1 MAETVLVM
9 EEDER
14 LEQISAQIV
23 RLANADFKE
32 PGIISEKDDFLDS
45 IVVGLNVLGEEL
57 ESYVHQIKESE
68 EKVQNALNLL
78 KEAQR
83 ISHIGSWEWVI
94 KDNTVN
100 WTDELYR
107 IYGREREN
115 FEASF
120 ENFMACIHPA
130 DREYVNAVIG
140 KAYQEKEAFSFA
152 HRIVKPDGSEA
163 FLDCKGNVYTAED
176 GSLLRMT
183 GTAQDVTELKKAEQ
197 RIMQL
202 ASIVEYSSDAIISK
216 TTEGYVT
223 SWNRQAEVLFGYSE
237 KEMLGKH
244 ISLLFPEG
252 HVDEEDMI
260 LAQIKGDHALLN
272 YETERVR
279 KDGTRIM
286 ISSTIS
292 PIKDP
297 SGKIIGVSKIARDIT
312 EKKAAEAKLMAYTA
326 ALEQKNR
333 ETEQFAYIAS
343 HDLQEPLRTIT
354 NYIGLFDKGY
364 KGKLDEKADIYI
376 GFINS
381 ASKRMQVLIT
391 DLLEY
396 TRIENDKSQSEVDC
410 NVLLSEILKD
420 MQVVIEE
427 TGADI
432 KAETLPVVTGQYS
445 RLKSLFQNLISNAIK
460 FRKPGEPPQIGITV
474 KDHGKEWLFEIKDN
488 GIGIEK
494 AYYEKIFKIFQRLHS
509 RKDYQG
515 TGIGLAHCKK
525 IVDLRGG
532 QIWVE
537 SEFGKGS
544 SFFFTLPKNSI
555 I

>member
-1 MAETVLVM
+1 M
-9 EEDER
+9 EEDNR

-23 RLANADFKE
+23 RLANADFNE
-32 PGIISEKDDFLDS
+32 PGVISEKDDDLDS
-45 IVVGLNVLGEEL
+45 IIVGLNVLGEEL
-57 ESYVHQIKESE
+57 ESYVHRIKESE
-68 EKVQNALNLL
+68 ERLQNALNLL
-78 KEAQR
+78 QEAQR
-83 ISHIGSWEWVI
+83 ISRIGSWEWI
-94 KDNTVN
+94 LKTNTIN

-120 ENFMACIHPA
+120 ENFIACIHPA
-130 DREYVNAVIG
+130 ERDYVNGVIQ
-140 KAYQEKEAFSFA
+140 KAYQDKQAFSFS
-152 HRIVKPDGSEA
+152 HRIVKPDGTES
-163 FLDCKGNVYTAED
+163 FLDCKGNVYVGED

-197 RIMQL
+197 KITQL
-202 ASIVEYSSDAIISK
+202 ASIVEFSSDAIISK

-223 SWNRQAEVLFGYSE
+223 SWNKQAEKLFGYSE

-244 ISLLFPEG
+244 ISIIFPEG
-252 HVDEEDMI
+252 HENEEDMI
-260 LAQIKGDHALLN
+260 LKEIKSGYALLN
-272 YETERVR
+272 YETERR
-279 KDGTRIM
+279 KKNGQVFP
-286 ISSTIS
+286 ISATIS

-312 EKKAAEAKLMAYTA
+312 ERKAAEEKLLAYTKV
-326 ALEQKNR
+326 LEQKNK
-333 ETEQFAYIAS
+333 ETEQFAYVAS

-354 NYIGLFDKGY
+354 NYIGLFDRKY
-364 KGKLDEKADIYI
+364 KGKLDEHADTYI
-376 GFINS
+376 GFIDS
-381 ASKRMQVLIT
+381 ASRRMQVLIT

-396 TRIENDKSQSEVDC
+396 TRIETDKAQHEVDC
-410 NVLLSEILKD
+410 NIVLSEIRKD
-420 MQVVIEE
+420 MEAIIEE
-427 TGADI
+427 TQAQIISD
-432 KAETLPVVTGQYS
+432 KLPVITGHYS

-460 FRKPGEPPQIGITV
+460 FRKPGEQPVVEVRV
-474 KDHGKEWLFEIKDN
+474 KDKGKHWLFEIRDN

-494 AYYEKIFKIFQRLHS
+494 AYYDKIFKIFQRLHS
-509 RKDYQG
+509 RKEYQG

-544 SFFFTLPKNSI
+544 SFYFTLPKNSI

>member
-1 MAETVLVM
+1 MAETVFVM

-14 LEQISAQIV
+14 LEKISAQIV
-23 RLANADFKE
+23 RLANADFST
-32 PGIISEKDDFLDS
+32 PGIISDKDDYLDS

-57 ESYVHQIKESE
+57 ESYVYQIKESE

-78 KEAQR
+78 KEAQH
-83 ISHIGSWEWVI
+83 ISRIGSWEWVI
-94 KDNTVN
+94 KNNTIN

-107 IYGREREN
+107 IYGRERES

-120 ENFMACIHPA
+120 ENFIACIHPD
-130 DREYVNAVIG
+130 DREYVNGVIQAACRD
-140 KAYQEKEAFSFA
+140 KNAFSFA

-163 FLDCKGNVYTAED
+163 FLDCKGNVYTCED

-197 RIMQL
+197 KIMQL

-223 SWNRQAEVLFGYSE
+223 SWNRQAEILFGYTE
-237 KEMLGKH
+237 KEMLGRH

-252 HVDEEDMI
+252 HEDEEDKI

-272 YETERVR
+272 YETERRR
-279 KDGTRIM
+279 KDGKI
-286 ISSTIS
+286 ISISATIS

-312 EKKAAEAKLMAYTA
+312 DKKAAEAKLLAYTA
-326 ALEQKNR
+326 ALEQKNE

-364 KGKLDEKADIYI
+364 KGKLDEKADVYI

-396 TRIENDKSQSEVDC
+396 TRIENDKSQQQIDC
-410 NVLLSEILKD
+410 NALLSEIIKD
-420 MQVVIEE
+420 MQIVIEE
-427 TGADI
+427 THAKI
-432 KAETLPVVTGQYS
+432 KVDSLPLVMGQYS

-460 FRKPGEPPQIGITV
+460 FRKPDEPPQVDIRV
-474 KDHGKEWLFEIKDN
+474 KDRRTEWLFEIKDN

-494 AYYEKIFKIFQRLHS
+494 NYYDKIFKIFQRLHS
-509 RKDYQG
+509 RKEYQG

-544 SFFFTLPKNSI
+544 SFFFTLPKNSLI
-555 I
+555 